1 MALTDLIPFAEKVR
15 DETQAGANTALRV
28 GQLFVDIITQAAQQ
42 DQTLAQALAAL
53 PALPFDSARFYTT
66 DNQGQDQWTG
76 DQAIEFLCNG
86 VVVATL
92 PIKVAAQAYSGLLSA
107 ADKTKIDAMPADPAS
122 EGDAIGSLIA
132 SATPTS
138 TDITPYAVD
147 GTIKT
152 PISVPVVSKDI
163 LQGGALNA
171 GVVTAAL
178 CNAAD
183 LYGQGLEVKVLSG
196 QTLTLLIGGTRL
208 YKGGVLQL
216 TELDGIECQGFLSMS
231 IDGLNV
237 PIFND
242 ASVEFFTGGTTFSLD
257 LGNAMAGAG
266 YTGEFGIVTAAT
278 LRAVVGRD
286 YHVRLR
292 IVDSGIMHNDI
303 HDLEIVQSNKYVRL
317 FGKNGG
323 TIISQVD
330 IPFATPSKAG
340 IVSPSAF
347 SAWTEA
353 YMSRLYDFYI
363 TQESN
368 RVVIEG
374 QTMDGSNPTQY
385 ITAATAT
392 AAGVLT
398 AALFTKLNALPDAA
412 SLAASLADKSSVED
426 AVGSIANGQSSV
438 TGMSLDYGKVSG
450 GYLGRSNLPLATT
463 SANGVMAAT
472 DKTKLDGIEAG
483 AEKNVI
489 KEVQVDGTALSP
501 DANGAVNVQVKPL
514 LGGSFPNTT
523 PPRDAQN
530 LYLPADGTNYYLGN
544 VSGLG
549 LSWQTPAAK
558 EGITMRFTASST
570 FTIVVP
576 YNDGDAPD
584 VEHEIA
590 NETAL
595 VCSQGA
601 KYLLVIVAACGA
613 GGAPVNIVSLNEL
626 NTPQ

>member
-1 MALTDLIPFAEKVR
+1 MALTDLIPNAEQVR

-28 GQLFVDIITQAAQQ
+28 GQLLVDIINEAAQQ
-42 DQTLAQALAAL
+42 DQTLAQALGAL

-107 ADKTKIDAMPADPAS
+107 ADKTKIDAMPADPTS
-122 EGDAIGSLIA
+122 ESDAIGSLIA

-152 PISVPVVSKDI
+152 PISVPAVSKDI

-216 TELDGIECQGFLSMS
+216 TELDGTDCQGFLSMS

-242 ASVEFFTGGTTFSLD
+242 ASVEFFSGGTTYSFD

-266 YTGEFGIVTAAT
+266 YVGEFGIVTAAT
-278 LRAVVGRD
+278 LRAVAGRD
-286 YHVRLR
+286 FHVRLR
-292 IVDSGIMHNDI
+292 IIDSGIIHNDV
-303 HDLEIVQSNKYVRL
+303 HDLTITQTASYVRL

-330 IPFATPSKAG
+330 IPFVSATKAG
-340 IVSPSAF
+340 IMSPSDYQDLQD
-347 SAWTEA
+347 A
-353 YMSRLYDFYI
+353 YDESIRDLYI
-363 TQESN
+363 NQESN
-368 RVVIEG
+368 RVSIEG

-385 ITAATAT
+385 IDAATT
-392 AAGVLT
+392 TQAGVMS
-398 AALFTKLNALPDAA
+398 AAQATKLA
-412 SLAASLADKSSVED
+412 
-426 AVGSIANGQSSV
+426 
-438 TGMSLDYGKVSG
+438 
-450 GYLGRSNLPLATT
+450 
-463 SANGVMAAT
+463 
-472 DKTKLDGIEAG
+472 GIETG
-483 AEKNVI
+483 AEKNII

-530 LYLPADGTNYYLGN
+530 LYLPVDGSNYYLGN

-558 EGITMRFTASST
+558 EGITMRFTAAST
-570 FTIVVP
+570 FTILVP
-576 YNDGDAPD
+576 FNNGDVPD

-601 KYLLVIVAACGA
+601 KYLLVIVAACGT

-626 NTPQ
+626 NTPS